1 VSRADR
7 PASAIGELQIRRFEP
22 GDARPVRRLH
32 DVALTEAGAHFGRG
46 VWDQDLDAIP
56 AMYLDDG
63 GEFLVG
69 LSDGRLVAMG
79 ALRHVTNTVGEVKRM
94 RVDPA
99 FQRRGYARLILAG
112 LEHRARELGYRE
124 LRLDTTIR
132 QTAAQRLYAS
142 AGYREVGRGQLAG
155 VEVVYFAKS
164 LIQAID
170 APGALA
176 Q

>member
-1 VSRADR
+1 MSRADP

-22 GDARPVRRLH
+22 DDARAVRRLH
-32 DVALTEAGAHFGRG
+32 DLGLTEAGVHFGAG
-46 VWDQDLDAIP
+46 LWDQDLDAIP
-56 AMYLDDG
+56 ATYLDDG

-79 ALRHVTNTVGEVKRM
+79 ALRHVTDTVGEVKQM

-99 FQRRGYARLILAG
+99 YQRRGYARLILSC
-112 LEHRARELGYRE
+112 LENRARELGFRK
-124 LRLDTTIR
+124 LRLDITIR
-132 QTAAQRLYAS
+132 QAPAQRLYAS

-164 LIQAID
+164 LIQPKAG
-170 APGALA
+170 PALMEG
-176 Q
+176 

>member
-7 PASAIGELQIRRFEP
+7 FADAIGELQVRRFEA
-22 GDARPVRRLH
+22 GDAPAVRRLH
-32 DVALTEAGAHFGRG
+32 DLALTEAGVHFGAG
-46 VWDQDLDAIP
+46 LWDQDLEAIP
-56 AMYLDDG
+56 ATYLDDG

-79 ALRHVTNTVGEVKRM
+79 ALRHVTNIVGEVKQM
-94 RVDPA
+94 QVDPA
-99 FQRRGYARLILAG
+99 YQRRGYARLILAG
-112 LEHRARELGYRE
+112 LENRARELGFRK
-124 LRLDTTIR
+124 LRLDITIR
-132 QTAAQRLYAS
+132 QAPAQRLYSS

-170 APGALA
+170 APEALT

>member
-1 VSRADR
+1 
-7 PASAIGELQIRRFEP
+7 
-22 GDARPVRRLH
+22 
-32 DVALTEAGAHFGRG
+32 
-46 VWDQDLDAIP
+46 
-56 AMYLDDG
+56 
-63 GEFLVG
+63 
-69 LSDGRLVAMG
+69 MG
-79 ALRHVTNTVGEVKRM
+79 ALRHVTDTRGEVKRTE
-94 RVDPA
+94 VDPA

-112 LEHRARELGYRE
+112 LEDRARELGYRE

-132 QTAAQRLYAS
+132 HTSAQHLFAS

-170 APGALA
+170 APESLT

>member
-1 VSRADR
+1 VSRTDR
-7 PASAIGELQIRRFEP
+7 PASAIGELQIRRFEA
-22 GDARPVRRLH
+22 GDAPAVRRLH
-32 DVALTEAGAHFGRG
+32 DLALTEAGVHFSRSL
-46 VWDQDLDAIP
+46 WDQDLDAIP
-56 AMYLDDG
+56 ATYLDDG

-79 ALRHVTNTVGEVKRM
+79 ALRHVTDTRGEVKRTE
-94 RVDPA
+94 VDPA

-112 LEHRARELGYRE
+112 LEDRARELGYRE

-132 QTAAQRLYAS
+132 HTAAQHLFAS

-155 VEVVYFAKS
+155 VEVAYFAKS

-170 APGALA
+170 AHPASVG
-176 Q
+176 

>member
-1 VSRADR
+1 MSRADR
-7 PASAIGELQIRRFEP
+7 PASAIGELQVRRFEA
-22 GDARPVRRLH
+22 GDACAVRRLH
-32 DVALTEAGAHFGRG
+32 DLGLTEAGVHFAPGLR
-46 VWDQDLDAIP
+46 DPDLDAIP
-56 AMYLDDG
+56 ATYLDDG
-63 GEFLVG
+63 GEFVVG
-69 LSDGRLVAMG
+69 FSDGRLVAMG

-94 RVDPA
+94 QVDPA

-112 LEHRARELGYRE
+112 LENRARELGYRK
-124 LRLDTTIR
+124 LRLDITIR
-132 QTAAQRLYAS
+132 QAPARRLYAS

-170 APGALA
+170 APEALT

>member
-1 VSRADR
+1 VSGAERSAG
-7 PASAIGELQIRRFEP
+7 AIGELQVRRFEA
-22 GDARPVRRLH
+22 GDARAVRALH
-32 DVALTEAGAHFGRG
+32 DLALTEAGVHVGRG
-46 VWDQDLDAIP
+46 PWDQDLDAIS
-56 AMYLDDG
+56 ATYLDG

-69 LSDGRLVAMG
+69 LRDGRLVAMG
-79 ALRHVTNTVGEVKRM
+79 ALRHVTNTVGELQRM

-112 LEHRARELGYRE
+112 LEHRARELGYRK

-132 QTAAQRLYAS
+132 QTAAQRLYQG

-164 LIQAID
+164 LIPAID
-170 APGALA
+170 APPGPAG
-176 Q
+176 